1 MNNEDV
7 LLMELLCLE
16 VVGNIHENFELIQ
29 KLRED
34 KTIQILV
41 DTYLMNC
48 GILYIL

>member
-1 MNNEDV
+1 MNNEEILLDEV
-7 LLMELLCLE
+7 LL
-16 VVGNIHENFELIQ
+16 Q